1 MLRLG
6 CPFCNAWGGGQG
18 LRAAPTDGA
27 LSPAAGAGRAGSHRL
42 HSGRWGTNRRATAKR
57 PWGLELSR
65 SPPQEWP
72 LSPTR
77 PPPPALAG
85 WHPRE
90 HSEEPA
96 CRLRR
101 VHAGPRVTRA
111 TAEQDGPRDGPWAEE
126 GVGPAQAGAGGPA
139 RGPRG
144 SSPPLL
150 PLTRTRGPWSRAPAE
165 ASTSSPGQTTRRAL
179 GQKEENGNFSHG
191 VRSEPL
197 PGDHDPHATVR
208 PACPTWAEGPL
219 VAGPALTWAQLSPQE
234 AEGHV
239 WGSTRSHSC
248 PRPARRSPDT
258 GCPGGGP
265 GRPPTW
271 ISAARGRSACLPTRH
286 RAGAHGRWAC

>member
-1 MLRLG
+1 MAPEPHTATPASAGRM
-6 CPFCNAWGGGQG
+6 
-18 LRAAPTDGA
+18 APTGTQRVARLLPAPCARGA
-27 LSPAAGAGRAGSHRL
+27 EGHPGRGRAGRP
-42 HSGRWGTNRRATAKR
+42 SGRPLGQGGGGAGT
-57 PWGLELSR
+57 G
-65 SPPQEWP
+65 
-72 LSPTR
+72 
-77 PPPPALAG
+77 G
-85 WHPRE
+85 
-90 HSEEPA
+90 
-96 CRLRR
+96 
-101 VHAGPRVTRA
+101 G
-111 TAEQDGPRDGPWAEE
+111 
-126 GVGPAQAGAGGPA
+126 GGPA

-144 SSPPLL
+144 SSPPPL

-208 PACPTWAEGPL
+208 PACPTRAEGPL

-248 PRPARRSPDT
+248 PRPAGRSPDT